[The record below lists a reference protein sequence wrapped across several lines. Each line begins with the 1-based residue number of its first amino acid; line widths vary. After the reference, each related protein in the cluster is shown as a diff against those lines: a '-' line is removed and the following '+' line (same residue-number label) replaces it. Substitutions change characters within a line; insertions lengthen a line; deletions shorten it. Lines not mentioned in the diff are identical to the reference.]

1 MRASDA
7 SCRKELRSSGRPE
20 AFKLHACGGHRTSLA
35 QPEEARD
42 LRVFDTSSRNLF
54 RKGIAMEMR
63 SRDGD
68 FRGGR
73 SSDDQVKPQTER
85 KHPAEWEEDLNPD
98 HMAGQNIGERS
109 ADREQ
114 GVPTAYDVR
123 EVHRALSDFRD
134 DELKQI
140 PLVPEGARLRQ
151 GATYL
156 DLGSGPPGEE
166 FTAMGDMEAT
176 EGSRYIAKDQVP
188 YEIWNR
194 LRGVND
200 PERTLREDARGG

>member
-1 MRASDA
+1 
-7 SCRKELRSSGRPE
+7 
-20 AFKLHACGGHRTSLA
+20 
-35 QPEEARD
+35 
-42 LRVFDTSSRNLF
+42 
-54 RKGIAMEMR
+54 METK

-73 SSDDQVKPQTER
+73 STDDQVQPQTEL
-85 KHPAEWEEDLNPD
+85 KHPQEWAADLNPN

-114 GVPTAYDVR
+114 GLPTAYDVR

-140 PLVPEGARLRQ
+140 PLVPPGARLRQ

-156 DLGSGPPGEE
+156 DLGGGAPGEE
-166 FTAMGDMEAT
+166 FTAMGDMEA
-176 EGSRYIAKDQVP
+176 GDDNRYVAKDQVP

-194 LRGVND
+194 LRGIED
-200 PERTLREDARGG
+200 PERTLRDDGDGGR